1 MKTITGEDLINLGFK
16 KRTVS
21 PKESG
26 QKEPYYYYAY
36 EIGKLCLISNT
47 NDECIGYNEY
57 YVEFFDYHEVGK
69 FYNLKKLCKLI
80 KLLKSAVK

>member
-16 KRTVS
+16 TERVL

-26 QKEPYYYYAY
+26 QKDSYYYYIY
-36 EIGKLCLISNT
+36 KIGELCLVSNT
-47 NDECIGYNEY
+47 NDECIGYDEY
-57 YVEFFDYHEVGK
+57 YVEFFDHQKVGK

-80 KLLKSAVK
+80 KLLESGIK